1 MGVSSGNKAF
11 SIIALLV
18 STSHLRLNWCGMD
31 ALTDDTLKCLKHCA
45 KRCAGNTCVKNSS
58 PILKVLT
65 ILSTLVVLI
74 NSLRLTRDAC

>member
-31 ALTDDTLKCLKHCA
+31 ALTDD
-45 KRCAGNTCVKNSS
+45 
-58 PILKVLT
+58 
-65 ILSTLVVLI
+65 
-74 NSLRLTRDAC
+74 RLTNGHILGKIGTAWYMNTAMITSALYTSKRAVVALT